1 MIFRPMSF
9 PVQQIGLKKLEK
21 QSVPNT
27 VINDTLGLR
36 SDTQKFQLNNRAY
49 AIESES

>member
-1 MIFRPMSF
+1 MSF

-27 VINDTLGLR
+27 VINDTLGATFR
-36 SDTQKFQLNNRAY
+36 HSK
-49 AIESES
+49 ISVE